1 MIRLLPVLFAALLL
15 LAAECESSAASYGD
29 TVLSGNTVWSGE
41 VTVRG
46 VVVVARAATL
56 TIEPGTTVRFEKI
69 DLNGDGVGDSELRV
83 LGGINA
89 IGLPDRVIRFLS
101 AEASPAPKDWS
112 YVMIFTSPRRNVI
125 RYCEFSGAFTGLQVH
140 FSTVAVSDSMFH
152 DNNEG
157 MRFGRARLEIE
168 NSEFR
173 HNDIG
178 IRFTRMEGP
187 VAISRNNVVRNR
199 IGMFLAPSGQ
209 NITDF
214 FEPERGGRP
223 WNTGKLGIRGNNIH
237 DNLWYNLNL
246 GERQS
251 WNLEVSGNW
260 WGSARPIDMEGGI
273 FDNNRDDSLGSAL
286 YSPFLECP
294 AADAGVRHGSV
305 NKSGASDSA
314 RKEVQPHENP

>member
-1 MIRLLPVLFAALLL
+1 MIRLLPVLFASFLLY
-15 LAAECESSAASYGD
+15 AAECQSAMTYGD
-29 TVLSGNTVWSGE
+29 TVLADNTVWSGE

-46 VVVVARAATL
+46 FVVVGRAATL

-69 DLNGDGVGDSELRV
+69 DRNGDGIGDSELRV
-83 LGGINA
+83 LGGIKA
-89 IGLPDRVIRFLS
+89 AGLPDRMIRFMS
-101 AEASPAPKDWS
+101 AEASSAPKDWS
-112 YVMIFTSPRRNVI
+112 YVMIFTSPQRNVI
-125 RYCEFSGAFTGLQVH
+125 RYCEFSGAFTGLQIH
-140 FSTVAVSDSMFH
+140 FSTATVSDCMFH

-187 VAISRNNVVRNR
+187 VVIRRNSIIQNR

-223 WNTGKLGIRGNNIH
+223 WNTGRLGIHGNNIH

-260 WGSARPIDMEGGI
+260 WGSASPIDIEGGI
-273 FDNNRDDSLGSAL
+273 FDKNRDGSLGSAL
-286 YSPFLECP
+286 YSPFLEYP
-294 AADAGVRHGSV
+294 AADAGVRHGAI